1 MMMHAIAVSLLLAAE
16 ISVPVCEVVERADP
30 KASVYPGRI
39 VPIAQVD
46 VIPQV
51 SGEIREVCFANGQV
65 VKEGDVLYRIDP
77 IKYEAAVKNAESK
90 LQECKAN
97 VQYAEL
103 SYERHKKLLETRAV
117 SLDAVDNALSQRDS
131 SRAALAAAQ
140 AELIAARDDLNHCK
154 IVAPI
159 AGKVGSTAKTKGN
172 YVAAGSLTL
181 VTIVQMDPI
190 RVRFSVSN
198 RELLDIVDQDYVLD
212 RLGGIASPRGMSG
225 RVLSLNTL
233 QIHADRNRIQ
243 DARTASEAA
252 HLEIRD
258 PLYAVTCAADAVLE
272 DHERK
277 NGVLVLD
284 LGGGSTGYAVY
295 ADGYAVSTGV
305 FGVGGDHVTSDI
317 AQAFQTTNAQAEGL
331 KKEEASARIS
341 SAEGDSARVRVER
354 GENTLMDNRTISRR
368 ALDTVVN
375 ARLLELFTMI
385 RETLEEQDLLH
396 RLHAGVVLTGGG
408 AQMRDVEALAE
419 QVLGTSV
426 RLGRPIHVDGL
437 DDAPFPPAFAAVA
450 GALLY
455 AHRNYEEKSILD
467 GLLGRF
473 FK

>member
-1 MMMHAIAVSLLLAAE
+1 MSNFHAALEIGTTRTVLAIGEVDANGRLRIISHAE
-16 ISVPVCEVVERADP
+16 IPSTGVRKSQILDIRQATQSIRSVLQQTERKQEASGDRITLGNAFLVVSGQSIRADP
-30 KASVYPGRI
+30 FAAST
-39 VPIAQVD
+39 QV
-46 VIPQV
+46 
-51 SGEIREVCFANGQV
+51 
-65 VKEGDVLYRIDP
+65 EGAKVG
-77 IKYEAAVKNAESK
+77 AEGI
-90 LQECKAN
+90 
-97 VQYAEL
+97 
-103 SYERHKKLLETRAV
+103 
-117 SLDAVDNALSQRDS
+117 DAVQRS
-131 SRAALAAAQ
+131 AHAMTLP
-140 AELIAARDDLNHCK
+140 RD
-154 IVAPI
+154 
-159 AGKVGSTAKTKGN
+159 
-172 YVAAGSLTL
+172 
-181 VTIVQMDPI
+181 
-190 RVRFSVSN
+190 

-212 RLGGIASPRGMSG
+212 RLGGIAAPRGMAG

-317 AQAFQTTNAQAEGL
+317 AQAFQTTHAQAEGL
-331 KKEEASARIS
+331 KKEEASARIGA
-341 SAEGDSARVRVER
+341 AEGASARVRVER

-375 ARLLELFTMI
+375 ARLLELFTMV

-419 QVLGTSV
+419 EVLGTSV
-426 RLGRPIHVDGL
+426 RLGKPLYVDGL

-455 AHRNYEEKSILD
+455 AHRNYEEKSLLD
-467 GLLGRF
+467 GIFGRF

>member
-1 MMMHAIAVSLLLAAE
+1 MSNFHAALEIGTTRTVLAIGEVDANGRLRIISHAE
-16 ISVPVCEVVERADP
+16 IPSTGVRKSQILDIRQATQSIRSVLQQTERRLEASGDSITLGNAFLVVSGQSIRADP
-30 KASVYPGRI
+30 FAAST
-39 VPIAQVD
+39 QV
-46 VIPQV
+46 
-51 SGEIREVCFANGQV
+51 
-65 VKEGDVLYRIDP
+65 EG
-77 IKYEAAVKNAESK
+77 A
-90 LQECKAN
+90 
-97 VQYAEL
+97 
-103 SYERHKKLLETRAV
+103 
-117 SLDAVDNALSQRDS
+117 
-131 SRAALAAAQ
+131 
-140 AELIAARDDLNHCK
+140 
-154 IVAPI
+154 
-159 AGKVGSTAKTKGN
+159 KVGSDAIDA
-172 YVAAGSLTL
+172 VQRDAHAMTL
-181 VTIVQMDPI
+181 PRD
-190 RVRFSVSN
+190 
-198 RELLDIVDQDYVLD
+198 RELLDVVDQDYMLD
-212 RLGGIASPRGMSG
+212 RLGGIAAPRGMAG

-317 AQAFQTTNAQAEGL
+317 AQAFQTTHAQAEGL
-331 KKEEASARIS
+331 KKEEASARIGA
-341 SAEGDSARVRVER
+341 AEDASARVRVER

-375 ARLLELFTMI
+375 ARLLELFTMV

-419 QVLGTSV
+419 EILGTTV
-426 RLGRPIHVDGL
+426 RLGKPLYVDGL

-455 AHRNYEEKSILD
+455 AHRNYEEKSLLD
-467 GLLGRF
+467 GIFGRF